1 MDMEVKTWKIGTDDV
16 GGSAAV
22 AVAAGGFA
30 SGEVDAVG
38 ERVCSGEGAEVVVVA
53 GVSQGVAQDE
63 EGRRH
68 SLRHGCRPCCQ

>member
-38 ERVCSGEGAEVVVVA
+38 EPAPFSAPWLPTLLPVA
-53 GVSQGVAQDE
+53 PTPLHTA
-63 EGRRH
+63 
-68 SLRHGCRPCCQ
+68 SLP